1 MQFADVRGKYGTI
14 DYEDLMDFTDHI
26 LAQYS
31 DIDASRVGVTGGSYG
46 GIMTNWIIGHTQRFA
61 AAVSCRSVANFV
73 SDFGQ
78 SEISYDDDL
87 ALDSKPL
94 GRAGAFVE
102 GIGCAVSFRLQ
113 NAYSTFAFH
122 R

>member
-1 MQFADVRGKYGTI
+1 
-14 DYEDLMDFTDHI
+14 
-26 LAQYS
+26 
-31 DIDASRVGVTGGSYG
+31 
-46 GIMTNWIIGHTQRFA
+46 MTNWIIGHTQRFA

-87 ALDSKPL
+87 ALDSKPWAAPEL
-94 GRAGAFVE
+94 LWRESAMPYLS
-102 GIGCAVSFRLQ
+102 GCKITHAVLH
-113 NAYSTFAFH
+113 FH